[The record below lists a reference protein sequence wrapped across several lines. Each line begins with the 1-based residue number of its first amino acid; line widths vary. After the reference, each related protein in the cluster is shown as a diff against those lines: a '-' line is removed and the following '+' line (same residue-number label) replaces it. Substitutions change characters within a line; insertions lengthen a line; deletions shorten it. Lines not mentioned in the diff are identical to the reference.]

1 MRSVLTILLIFFISL
16 GAQENNA
23 TTNTPT
29 EDIKTDWVVVK
40 GNLLQGKVVALTSEY
55 LTFETTYGKGSIL
68 ISFADIDMLKTQH
81 SYHIFY
87 NAKESNGKIVGI
99 RDHKWLIAQKDN
111 TQELIEISEID
122 RFIISTNENS
132 SFSNRMRNLFPYVT
146 GSVDLKI
153 ELENKDPITN
163 ELDLS
168 ARIEYLKKRDRLLFN
183 GLLEHDTK
191 KPEGESEVKTKD
203 EYVLNIDYNRYF
215 DAQKEYF
222 IVGAAGL
229 EHDGMRQ
236 IEHRGY
242 GAIGI
247 GYRFIS
253 DKSKWLDIA
262 LGAGGVNEKFTNYDE
277 DLYAAIYTNAE
288 ALYTFKNGVFIRGNI
303 RYMPS
308 VLHNRAAWLF
318 RAGVSVTI
326 PISQSFAFR
335 FALTDV
341 DDNNPSPEIG
351 NNKITTDIGVSFV
364 F

>member
-1 MRSVLTILLIFFISL
+1 MRSVLIILLTLFLSL
-16 GAQENNA
+16 DAQENNT
-23 TTNTPT
+23 TTNAPT
-29 EDIKTDWVVVK
+29 EDTKTDWVVVK
-40 GNLLQGKVVALTSEY
+40 GNLLQGKVVALTSEH

-87 NAKESNGKIVGI
+87 SGKESDGKIVGI
-99 RDHKWLIAQKDN
+99 RDHKWLIAQKDSA
-111 TQELIEISEID
+111 QELIEISEID
-122 RFIISTNENS
+122 RFIISTSENG
-132 SFSNRMRNLFPYVT
+132 SFSNQMRNLFPYVT
-146 GSVDLKI
+146 GSIDLKI
-153 ELENKDPITN
+153 ELENKDPVTN

-168 ARIEYLKKRDRLLFN
+168 ARIEYLKKKNRLLFY

-191 KPEGESEVKTKD
+191 KPEGQSEVKTKD
-203 EYVLNIDYNRYF
+203 ESTFNIDYNRYF

-222 IVGAAGL
+222 IVGVAGL

-236 IEHRGY
+236 IEHRRY
-242 GAIGI
+242 GAGGI
-247 GYRFIS
+247 GYRFID
-253 DKSKWLDIA
+253 DKSKWIDIA
-262 LGAGGVNEKFTNYDE
+262 LGLGGVNEKFTNYDE
-277 DLYAAIYTNAE
+277 DLYTAIYTNAE
-288 ALYTFKNGVFIRGNI
+288 ALYTFKNGVFVRGTV

-308 VLHNRAAWLF
+308 VLHDRAAWLF
-318 RAGVSVTI
+318 RAGVSVTV

-351 NNKITTDIGVSFV
+351 NNKLTTDIGVSFI